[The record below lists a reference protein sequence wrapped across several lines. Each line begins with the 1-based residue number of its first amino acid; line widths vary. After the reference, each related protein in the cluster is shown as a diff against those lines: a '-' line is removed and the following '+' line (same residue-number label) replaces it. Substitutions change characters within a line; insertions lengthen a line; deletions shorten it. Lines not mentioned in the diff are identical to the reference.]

1 MGYTRREGRLPPLW
15 LGVGW
20 RMRRVTQSIPRGKS
34 SSLSCGFDACQPS
47 GVEEI
52 TPPSTREASCLARN
66 LDCWVGVRSRGGGGG
81 VYSKSYAHEARFM
94 RRRSLIIVL
103 HAQGGNE
110 LPLLL
115 PDSASSWRSGNWRGK
130 HSSLSRAAGA
140 DQLQT
145 SRGTPSPRK
154 RLMTTH
160 PQDA

>member
-81 VYSKSYAHEARFM
+81 VYSKSCAHEARFM
-94 RRRSLIIVL
+94 RRRS
-103 HAQGGNE
+103 
-110 LPLLL
+110 
-115 PDSASSWRSGNWRGK
+115 SASHHPHEHPASHHPWRQFNSNSLAQASTANHLLVFASQFGPSLRGW
-130 HSSLSRAAGA
+130 
-140 DQLQT
+140 
-145 SRGTPSPRK
+145 
-154 RLMTTH
+154 
-160 PQDA
+160 